1 MCVDVQA
8 VGSTATTG
16 DDEEDIHSLCEC
28 VHTIYMY
35 RYTYMYIV
43 PLYIHVQCHAI
54 PTIMCVC
61 VCVCVCVCS
70 AQGDAC
76 SVDQLAGCCH
86 DSQGCLLLL
95 LLKQHLKKLY
105 ALSDR

>member
-35 RYTYMYIV
+35 RYTYIV

-61 VCVCVCVCS
+61 VCVCVCV
-70 AQGDAC
+70 
-76 SVDQLAGCCH
+76 QLREMRAV
-86 DSQGCLLLL
+86 
-95 LLKQHLKKLY
+95 
-105 ALSDR
+105 